1 MRAVYLIGIGQTA
14 VSKNGGVRGRYL
26 VADAIEQAIYHAG
39 IDPADIGMLVVGN
52 MMSGIL
58 AQQQQLGAL
67 CADVAGL
74 RGIEAATVEAAC
86 GSGAAAARWGYMA
99 VAGGFHDIV
108 LVGGLERMSH
118 ASRDHTTAALATA
131 ADWELEGCYGA
142 SFVSLNAK
150 LMALYMATYGVEV
163 RDFAHFVITAHH
175 NALSNP
181 NAFLHKPLDM
191 ETYLNSRVLVD
202 PVKLFDAP
210 PICDGAAALILASD
224 AVARSATRGGGL
236 PLVQVCASAIGTDSL
251 AIARRHHKL
260 TLDGA
265 VISSHK
271 AYQQAEVGPQD
282 IDIFELHDAYT
293 IITALSLE
301 AAGFAKPG
309 EGVHFGKQG
318 EIALDGTL
326 PIATMG
332 GLKAR
337 GHPVGATGVYQIAE
351 TYLQLTGTAGAN
363 QIKDPRTAL
372 IQNIGGTGATVVSH
386 ILKRAA

>member
-1 MRAVYLIGIGQTA
+1 MRSVYLIGIGQTP
-14 VSKNGGVRGRYL
+14 VSKHGGVRGRYL
-26 VADAIEQAIYHAG
+26 AAEAIAQAIQHAG

-52 MMSGIL
+52 MMSGLL

-99 VAGGFHDIV
+99 IAGGFHDIV
-108 LVGGLERMSH
+108 LVSGLERMSH
-118 ASRDHTTAALATA
+118 VPRDHTTAALATA
-131 ADWELEGCYGA
+131 ADWELEGCDGA
-142 SFVSLNAK
+142 SFVSLNAR
-150 LMALYMATYGVEV
+150 LMALYMATYGVEA
-163 RDFAHFVITAHH
+163 RDFAHFAITAHQ
-175 NALSNP
+175 NALSNS

-191 ETYLNSRVLVD
+191 VTYLDSRVLVD

-210 PICDGAAALILASD
+210 PMCDGAAAIILASE
-224 AVARSATRGGGL
+224 AVARSATRGGGV

-265 VISSHK
+265 ALSSHR
-271 AYQQAEVGPQD
+271 AYQQAGVGPQD

-301 AAGFAKPG
+301 AAGFAEPG

-318 EIALDGTL
+318 EIALDGSL
-326 PIATMG
+326 PISTMG

-337 GHPVGATGVYQIAE
+337 GHPVGATGVYQLVE

-363 QIKDPRTAL
+363 QVKEPRLAL
-372 IQNIGGTGATVVSH
+372 VQNIGGTGATVVSH